1 MMVRRATPPFINPF
15 FELFFERFFRG
26 IHGAFYPNSAIPP
39 QHIPDLSHGNEV
51 LVLPKRR
58 HGDGTTESLFANGEP
73 VRLARR
79 TRAVMNYDASW
90 RKMHP
95 FSATT
100 SSIEVQCFDFG
111 PLEVFCDWG
120 LLCGNMMEQLGNHWG
135 EQCLDCCIPEF
146 WFSEFVEL
154 SYLTDDTY
162 DDERS
167 RFNRGDHGARK
178 LGSVDQTGWE
188 ILALLNAAPV
198 KPGYFLDRIRP

>member
-1 MMVRRATPPFINPF
+1 
-15 FELFFERFFRG
+15 
-26 IHGAFYPNSAIPP
+26 
-39 QHIPDLSHGNEV
+39 
-51 LVLPKRR
+51 
-58 HGDGTTESLFANGEP
+58 
-73 VRLARR
+73 
-79 TRAVMNYDASW
+79 
-90 RKMHP
+90 
-95 FSATT
+95 
-100 SSIEVQCFDFG
+100 
-111 PLEVFCDWG
+111 
-120 LLCGNMMEQLGNHWG
+120 MEQLGNHWG